1 MNEII
6 ESLETNDGIETK
18 VEKRRNIVETGLPIH
33 GFVTVIKN
41 KGREDE
47 QILCE
52 DKPNLLTTDGR
63 DEFHQTMYI
72 DTVASQ
78 TGFNFIA
85 VSSDATPPA
94 VGDTVLAGEITTGGL
109 IRVLATTRT
118 HTDDTNVSTIAKT
131 FTATAQHLN
140 VQKSG
145 LFDLVTV
152 GVLSH
157 ENTFTLA
164 SLEANDT
171 LEVTWTLTL
180 G

>member
-1 MNEII
+1 MNDPLEITEI
-6 ESLETNDGIETK
+6 DDNVEIK
-18 VEKRRNIVETGLPIH
+18 VEKKRDIIEIGLPIH

-72 DTVASQ
+72 DTTATQ

-85 VSSDATPPA
+85 LTSDATAPA
-94 VGDTVLAGEITTGGL
+94 AGDTVLTGEITTGGL

-118 HTDDTNVSTIAKT
+118 HTNDTNVSTIAKV
-131 FTATAQHLN
+131 FTATATHSN

-157 ENTFTLA
+157 ENTFTSA
-164 SLEANDT
+164 NLENNNT
-171 LEVTWTLTL
+171 LTITWTLTL